1 MRPSLRSLMLALIA
15 ASLTVGCVGR
25 PTYPKARVA
34 ESLHALLQDD
44 HIDAAVRFLDHT
56 LAVQFDYP
64 GALAQSGGQIGI
76 GPAFDEASRKV
87 LTALHRVLLST
98 DADVRFY
105 VLLMSDALV
114 PGAYLTMVRY
124 MDDIRKANAQ
134 MLDTQEIFAR
144 TIFELNVVGPNALT
158 LDQYLPRDIQMEEFL
173 SWQLS
178 RRIQSALADELEAGG
193 VANVGRCTGRFE
205 DGEFAFTL
213 NVAPPAETLL
223 DEATM
228 QKVFQVSMNV
238 VAKVLASYRFDAFN
252 SVRLIHPFSGRMLLL
267 PKTRLEPFK

>member
-1 MRPSLRSLMLALIA
+1 MRPALRFLILAFIA
-15 ASLTVGCVGR
+15 AGLACGCVGR

-34 ESLHALLQDD
+34 ESLRALLQDD
-44 HIDAAVRFLDHT
+44 HIDAAVRFVEHT
-56 LAVQFDYP
+56 VAVQFDYP

-173 SWQLS
+173 SWQLA
-178 RRIQSALADELEAGG
+178 RRIQHQLTTELQGAGT
-193 VANVGRCTGRFE
+193 ATVGRCGGQFQN
-205 DGEFAFTL
+205 GEFAFTL
-213 NVAPPAETLL
+213 DVAPAAAGAL
-223 DEATM
+223 DEATI
-228 QKVFQVSMNV
+228 QQVFLTSTNV
-238 VAKVLASYRFDAFN
+238 IAKVLSSYQFDNFQA
-252 SVRLIHPFSGRMLLL
+252 VRLIHPETGRSLLL
-267 PKTRLEPFK
+267 PKTRLDIFR